1 MMDITTEVGLTYLC
15 HGIYTV
21 LAMRSTVQR
30 ESENLSGL
38 HNQLESNQR
47 TTALQILRFSASH
60 CHPDWQVSGFQVPS
74 PPLPSPNARHTI
86 PPHETDGPERPESVT
101 DARSGVARGN
111 GRVEVVRR
119 LGGGQTVALATP

>member
-38 HNQLESNQR
+38 HSQIVSHQP
-47 TTALQILRFSASH
+47 TTTLQILRFSASH
-60 CHPDWQVSGFQVPS
+60 SPDWQVSGFQVPS
-74 PPLPSPNARHTI
+74 PSLLPPNARHTN

-101 DARSGVARGN
+101 DAGSGVARGN
-111 GRVEVVRR
+111 GRVKAVRR
-119 LGGGQTVALATP
+119 SGVGQTAALATP